1 MRHTRRPIVKRLDVA
16 LTTSLVIGPVIVWL
30 VTGSISTL
38 GVIYAAEVLS
48 LSIAR
53 AVGRSLGLP
62 EWSASES
69 YISRLRRWRT
79 DRRRPSGDPPAS
91 LPS

>member
-1 MRHTRRPIVKRLDVA
+1 MRHTWRPIVKRLDVA

-38 GVIYAAEVLS
+38 GVIY
-48 LSIAR
+48 